1 MAKKN
6 NKWDNQHLRNTGL
19 YTRQINS
26 LYQSLIQEAAAIGTS
41 VNDFNPNKPF
51 SFADYPQTKARLDKL
66 LKKLQS
72 GVQTIIVNGI
82 ESEWTLSN
90 NKNSELARQ
99 VFGNNIGKLSQS
111 QYRKYFSTNDAAREA
126 FISRKTAGL
135 TISDRVWKYTDQ
147 FKDEIELGLDIGIR
161 NGLPADKM
169 ARELKQYLQQP
180 DKLFRRVRDEH
191 GELQLSKHAKAYSP
205 GAGVYRSSQKNA
217 ERLTR
222 NETNL
227 SYREADYER
236 WQQFDFVVGIEIRLS
251 HNHPV
256 FDICD
261 LLAGVYPKNF
271 RFEGWHIQCF
281 CIAVPILKTLE
292 EMKEESRQIL
302 NGGTI
307 NTKSVNE
314 VTEIPENF
322 KQWVRE
328 NEGRIAISNQR
339 GNLPMF
345 LKYNREA
352 WKELTSIELI
362 NEQVIGKTVRYATL
376 LNTKSEKI
384 GDKLGAIITP
394 VNIKS
399 ENRILEKAI
408 GSYDGDVAR
417 VGDIIRN
424 TFVVEQSKITST
436 IEAIRREFKVDR
448 VKLQSTNM
456 GYTGHLLNV
465 WVRDG
470 VRAEIQINTPQMI
483 YAKQKSAKS
492 ILGNDLYNAIREACK
507 MESGLGHVY
516 YEEYRALEILMKPT
530 AQQIKRMKELEV
542 LSSEYYKKIGSVRI

>member
-1 MAKKN
+1 MAKRN

-66 LKKLQS
+66 LKKLQG

-111 QYRKYFSTNDAAREA
+111 QYRKYFSTNETAREA

-205 GAGVYRSSQKNA
+205 GQGVYRSSQKNA

-256 FDICD
+256 YDICD

-271 RFEGWHIQCF
+271 RFEGWHVQCF

-292 EMKEESRQIL
+292 EMNEETRQIL
-302 NGGTI
+302 NGGTT

-345 LKYNREA
+345 LKDNREA
-352 WKELTSIELI
+352 WKELTSIEVI
-362 NEQVIGKTVRYATL
+362 NEQVIGKTTRYSTL
-376 LNTKSEKI
+376 LNIKSEKI
-384 GDKLGAIITP
+384 ADKLRAIITP

-408 GSYDGDVAR
+408 ADYHGDVFQ
-417 VGDIIRN
+417 VNDIIRN
-424 TFVVEQSKITST
+424 TFVATDSKMSALIAE
-436 IEAIRREFKVDR
+436 IEKQFKVIEYTP
-448 VKLQSTNM
+448 QSTSM
-456 GYTGHLLNV
+456 GYSGHLFKI

-470 VRAEIQINTPQMI
+470 VKGEIQVNTPQMI
-483 YAKQKSAKS
+483 YAKDRKAKD
-492 ILGNDLYNAIREACK
+492 ILGADLFNKIKEK
-507 MESGLGHVY
+507 SGLPHGLGHGYYKEYRVLSVPERQSAKGRELVEESKKY
-516 YEEYRALEILMKPT
+516 YERIRAVKL
-530 AQQIKRMKELEV
+530 
-542 LSSEYYKKIGSVRI
+542 